1 MELLIRRAQQ
11 KQAQVGGNC
20 WNYMGSMGIPK
31 NGWFIMENPNL
42 KWMIWGY
49 PHDLGNLEKMEVCP
63 WENPEV
69 AGI

>member
-1 MELLIRRAQQ
+1 
-11 KQAQVGGNC
+11 
-20 WNYMGSMGIPK
+20 
-31 NGWFIMENPNL
+31 MENPNL

-69 AGI
+69 AGIWPSKLWIRWDSYGDIIMIYIYI